1 MSNFDPG
8 LRGYGQ
14 RLQISAGYSIG
25 TFAEVLEVM
34 ALAIAAGMLAYHWF
48 PNARGLD
55 EGAVAFATAWGV
67 GAAFG
72 LLYIAWR
79 VLCRLAFRR
88 ALVVPIP
95 RDPNVDWY
103 VTMRA
108 FGIAGAGVV
117 MGAASLYHGLGGD
130 PKLRI
135 GSGAP
140 FTDAVLGCLA
150 IGFLYLGLG
159 KLIGRVLRE

>member
-14 RLQISAGYSIG
+14 RLQLSAGYSIG
-25 TFAEVLEVM
+25 TLAEVIEV
-34 ALAIAAGMLAYHWF
+34 LAFAIVAAMLANLWF
-48 PNARGLD
+48 PNAKGFD
-55 EGAVAFATAWGV
+55 EGAAAFATAWSV

-79 VLCRLAFRR
+79 LLCRLVFGR

-108 FGIAGAGVV
+108 LGIAGAGVV
-117 MGAASLYHGLGGD
+117 IGVASLYHGLEGD
-130 PKLRI
+130 PRLRV
-135 GSGAP
+135 GSGAA
-140 FTDAVLGCLA
+140 FADATLGCLA

-159 KLIGRVLRE
+159 KLIGRVLKA